1 MNISPHLLIDAL
13 ILKFLALWTLNNLLL
28 LSWLIISIAKKD
40 EVVNLA
46 LKEDNLF
53 FKLMILNHFNSN
65 EDDVLMSIEDLRDL
79 RLRKQKIESEK
90 KARKYIMD
98 INQRYRKMSA
108 LKRNNFLRNINP
120 FKKAA

>member
-1 MNISPHLLIDAL
+1 M
-13 ILKFLALWTLNNLLL
+13 KF
-28 LSWLIISIAKKD
+28 
-40 EVVNLA
+40 
-46 LKEDNLF
+46 
-53 FKLMILNHFNSN
+53 NHFKSN

-90 KARKYIMD
+90 KSRKYIMD

-108 LKRNNFLRNINP
+108 RKRNNFLKNINP